1 MLAIVGNKSDDYE
14 NQKVNDDEAKKLAK
28 ELDAIFQRTSA
39 KQGTGIDKL
48 FETLGK
54 QYLNPEISI
63 TSNLT
68 KEELIEQKK
77 KIRIKEIKNS
87 NKKKTKKCC

>member
-14 NQKVNDDEAKKLAK
+14 NEKVKDDEAKNLAK
-28 ELDAIFQRTSA
+28 ELNAIFLRTSA

-48 FETLGK
+48 FEILGK
-54 QYLNPEISI
+54 HYINPEISI

-68 KEELIEQKK
+68 KAEMIEHKK
-77 KIRIKEIKNS
+77 KIRIKEIKKS
-87 NKKKTKKCC
+87 NKNVQKKCC